1 MILETIFNPVMEY
14 VETSIMGLRASVEL
28 EVKRFLLKMGLFIG
42 AGFFAVLSLE
52 TLLAAA
58 FFYLADMRRF
68 LMPAVWTAAMSLG
81 AGIALAL
88 SGRSLGKKS
97 GMDRPRHTNGYRRVE
112 QERERV

>member
-1 MILETIFNPVMEY
+1 MILKTIFDLMMEY

-28 EVKRFLLKMGLFIG
+28 EVKRFLLKMGLFVG

-68 LMPAVWTAAMSLG
+68 FMPTVWTAAISLG
-81 AGIALAL
+81 TGGILLLIATAIN
-88 SGRSLGKKS
+88 KKCAK
-97 GMDRPRHTNGYRRVE
+97 
-112 QERERV
+112 